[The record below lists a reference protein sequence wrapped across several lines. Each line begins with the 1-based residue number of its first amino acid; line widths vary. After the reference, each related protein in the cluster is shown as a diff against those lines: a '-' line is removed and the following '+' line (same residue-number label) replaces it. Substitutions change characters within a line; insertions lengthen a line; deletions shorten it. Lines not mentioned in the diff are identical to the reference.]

1 MTERFGH
8 RRVVDLGRWN
18 AHVKI
23 DRTVRSSKNCE
34 WDVIEAQG
42 PGSGDSQVPSFV
54 GWAKAPA
61 WCSTRVKDSR
71 APCPPVASNQDVT
84 ISGGHGARKA
94 FLRCQAVLPPLP
106 TLQVT
111 GRDHRRVA
119 EGEWLT
125 CRVGKG
131 ASMVL
136 NTSERLSC
144 AVPTSGVKS
153 RRHDLWWARRT
164 QGFPPLPSGATA
176 FAHPTSDDVA
186 TRYFAASASSLK

>member
-8 RRVVDLGRWN
+8 RRTGDLGRWS
-18 AHVKI
+18 ASVKI
-23 DRTVRSSKNCE
+23 DRTVRSSNNRE
-34 WDVIEAQG
+34 
-42 PGSGDSQVPSFV
+42 
-54 GWAKAPA
+54 
-61 WCSTRVKDSR
+61 R
-71 APCPPVASNQDVT
+71 
-84 ISGGHGARKA
+84 
-94 FLRCQAVLPPLP
+94 
-106 TLQVT
+106 
-111 GRDHRRVA
+111 GRGRSPDYRRVA

-186 TRYFAASASSLK
+186 TRYFAASASSL